1 MSMFYLPERW
11 RLERTVSLPVEAS
24 TEESVLKEESNV
36 ITLIFCKGMFYL
48 QRFQLA
54 DAIQREAWFILEMK
68 GWGWRS

>member
-36 ITLIFCKGMFYL
+36 IY
-48 QRFQLA
+48 
-54 DAIQREAWFILEMK
+54 
-68 GWGWRS
+68 